1 MLSGMDTAF
10 ATRDLRYVIAQV
22 PVPIVAGTKTVTG
35 TKTRLDA
42 KTMAAN
48 AGLQD
53 RYVTSVYTVAADW
66 VEDGTNLAPA
76 IDAVITVG
84 GVAHRVLKTALDSLG
99 VGLRLD
105 LGAKFE

>member
-10 ATRDLRYVIAQV
+10 ATRDLRYVIAQA
-22 PVPIVAGTKTVTG
+22 PVSVVAGAKTVTG
-35 TKTRLDA
+35 TNTRLDA

-66 VEDGTNLAPA
+66 MEGETNLAPA
-76 IDAVITVG
+76 VDAVITVG
-84 GVAHRVLKTALDSLG
+84 GAERRVLKTALDSLG
-99 VGLRLD
+99 IGLRLD